1 MKPLV
6 VLLLGTALSLRPNAH
21 RRTRTAVAAYTK
33 TEAAPILVHSAA
45 SSLEKTAVDAQ
56 HALSTSSLDAT
67 PTNAQEIRAPPT
79 DAVATPP
86 DAKNNVLKLDRA
98 KTKPCAFAPA
108 ALELTEQRSYK
119 DETDFPEL
127 ALKYYADPRIHGWGN
142 VGLNGAV
149 HALMAPT
156 FTAVSPLYA
165 IDAATHALITRRFTA
180 ALDAFAYGGLD
191 TRNAAWDRVDLARA
205 TVGSPSVETCVDLG
219 TGTGATARSLR
230 KRYQASVIGVDTS
243 REMLRAA
250 KDLTHT
256 GSLDFCTDVTFRR
269 HNAEA
274 TGLVGG
280 QADIVSVFFLLH
292 EAPAAARRQILRE
305 AFRLLA
311 PGGTL
316 ALCDIHPEY
325 DPSPIMLS
333 GEPYLN
339 GYLDNIDVETET
351 SAATHGLR
359 LHREVLVAGRLT
371 LWTFQ
376 KAL

>member
-33 TEAAPILVHSAA
+33 TEAAPILVPSAA

-156 FTAVSPLYA
+156 FTA
-165 IDAATHALITRRFTA
+165 

-205 TVGSPSVETCVDLG
+205 IVGSPSVETCVDLG

-280 QADIVSVFFLLH
+280 QADVVSVFFLLH